1 MKKILLVA
9 IFCVFC
15 AGLQAQEKLYEVKS
29 GIITMQMDMMGRP
42 IVQEIYFDDY
52 GAKQAT
58 MSEMRGRK
66 TRAVVVDGETLM
78 INDEEK
84 TAMKMP
90 AMGMGMGMGG
100 GSASKV
106 NFLNKDEKYLKKN
119 KVKEIGPD
127 TYLGRECTKY
137 SVSVFMMGQVVKQ
150 TVWVY
155 KGITLKSSMNTD
167 FGEMVQQATNLVED
181 AEIPASIFEVPEGIT
196 IQEMSR
202 GGGPMGGGPGGPMGG
217 GFGGGEGFG
226 GGGFGGGGF

>member
-1 MKKILLVA
+1 MYLLLNLCKAGKSNKPIHMKKFLLVA
-9 IFCVFC
+9 MFCAFC

-29 GIITMQMDMMGRP
+29 GIITMQMDMRGRP

-58 MSEMRGRK
+58 LSEMRGRK
-66 TRAVVVDGETLM
+66 TRSLVVDGETLM

-84 TAMKMP
+84 TAVKRP
-90 AMGMGMGMGG
+90 GMRLG
-100 GSASKV
+100 GSSKV

-119 KVKEIGPD
+119 KVKEIGTD
-127 TYLGRECTKY
+127 IYLGRECTKY
-137 SVSVFMMGQVVKQ
+137 TVAMFMMGQVVKQ

-155 KGITLKSSMNTD
+155 KGITLKSSVNTD

-181 AEIPASIFEVPEGIT
+181 VEIPASIFEVPEGIT

-202 GGGPMGGGPGGPMGG
+202 GGGR
-217 GFGGGEGFG
+217 FGGGEGFG
-226 GGGFGGGGF
+226 GGGFGGGDF

>member
-9 IFCVFC
+9 ILCTFC

-78 INDEEK
+78 INDQEK

-90 AMGMGMGMGG
+90 AMGMGMGG
-100 GSASKV
+100 GSTSKI

-119 KVKEIGPD
+119 KVKEIGTD
-127 TYLGRECTKY
+127 TYLGKECTKY
-137 SVSVFMMGQVVKQ
+137 TVAMFMMGQVVKQ

-167 FGEMVQQATNLVED
+167 FGEMVLQATNLVED
-181 AEIPASIFEVPEGIT
+181 VEIPASVFEVPEGIT

-202 GGGPMGGGPGGPMGG
+202 GGGFGGPE
-217 GFGGGEGFG
+217 F
-226 GGGFGGGGF
+226 

>member
-42 IVQEIYFDDY
+42 VVQEIYFDDY

-66 TRAVVVDGETLM
+66 TRAVVVNGETLM

-90 AMGMGMGMGG
+90 AMGMMGG
-100 GSASKV
+100 GTSKV

-119 KVKEIGPD
+119 KVKEIGTD

-137 SVSVFMMGQVVKQ
+137 TVAVFMMGQVVRQ

-181 AEIPASIFEVPEGIT
+181 VEIPASTFEVPEGIT
-196 IQEMSR
+196 IQEMNR

-217 GFGGGEGFG
+217 GGFGGGFGGGEGFG
-226 GGGFGGGGF
+226 GGGF

>member
-1 MKKILLVA
+1 MKKILLIA
-9 IFCVFC
+9 MFCTFC

-52 GAKQAT
+52 GTKQAT

-66 TRAVVVDGETLM
+66 IRAVVVDGETLM

-90 AMGMGMGMGG
+90 AMGMGGG
-100 GSASKV
+100 DSKV

-119 KVKEIGPD
+119 KVKEIGTD
-127 TYLGRECTKY
+127 IYLGRECTKY
-137 SVSVFMMGQVVKQ
+137 TVAMFMMGQVVKQ

-155 KGITLKSSMNTD
+155 KGITLKSSVNTD

-202 GGGPMGGGPGGPMGG
+202 GGGPMGGGR
-217 GFGGGEGFG
+217 FGGGEDFG
-226 GGGFGGGGF
+226 GGDF